1 MLGKSPSIVLD
12 NKKSVHWFCIKK
24 SLLKSTCKIHIHH
37 NLIPLTAGFFWYFAS
52 NFEWSCLRI
61 LSKSNLFG
69 ISTIVL
75 QYKTEK
81 KCHYNRSGTYLD
93 STDFFLGIAKR
104 ERPRRK
110 QKVVNRVWKLC
121 TLHVFKNHGFVLKK
135 IWKLCANQTLNNIT
149 EFLGLFEKQ

>member
-61 LSKSNLFG
+61 LSKSNFFR
-69 ISTIVL
+69 ISTYNSTTTI
-75 QYKTEK
+75 QGREK

-121 TLHVFKNHGFVLKK
+121 TLHGFKNHGFLLKE
-135 IWKLCANQTLNNIT
+135 ISKLFANQIWST
-149 EFLGLFEKQ
+149 